1 VTSTPRALGR
11 SLCNAAA
18 ALTLLALG
26 APAGAQGLAG
36 PYMAAEH
43 AAARGDIVS
52 AADYYARALARDG
65 SNAELV
71 GRAMAHQLAAGRYPQ
86 AVTLAGTLAELA
98 PDQHLAVLVLAA
110 DALRGGAPE
119 RALAALPEADQDTP
133 FVGRILGAWA
143 EVERGASEAAL
154 SALATLEGEDGAGP
168 AGAMIAAY
176 HMALIE
182 AARGDDAAARTAIER
197 AAGHAGANDPRLVRV
212 RAGILARLGERDAAL
227 EAIDTVLA
235 RGIGDPQLETL
246 KHRIAAGDAPAPM
259 VTDGPTGAAEALMGV
274 SRHLTR
280 GANWM
285 VGIAYARLA
294 TYLAPDF
301 VDAHM
306 LIGDTLFAR
315 EQYGLAIAAYEAV
328 PDGTP
333 EALEARIGRANAL
346 AGDDRL
352 GEAVA
357 ALRGLTARHPASI
370 DAHSALGDVLR
381 RNERFAEAATA
392 YDGAIALIEEA
403 ERRHWPLYY
412 QRGIS
417 HERSDQWP
425 KAEADFLT
433 ALQLEPDQPLVLNY
447 LGYSWVDMGMHLDRA
462 RKMIEKAVEQRPED
476 GYIVDSLGWVL
487 YRLGDFEGAERQLGR
502 AVELSP
508 VDPVINDHYGDA
520 LWMVGRRVEAEF
532 QWRRALSFDPDTE
545 TAERIRRKLAIG
557 LDRVQAA
564 EAEAGT
570 PAVIG
575 QNGAPAPAAT
585 AGNDGG

>member
-1 VTSTPRALGR
+1 MLQALARSLRSTAAGLALFALGT
-11 SLCNAAA
+11 S
-18 ALTLLALG
+18 
-26 APAGAQGLAG
+26 AGAQGFAG

-43 AAARGDIVS
+43 AAARGDIVA
-52 AADYYARALARDG
+52 AADYYSRALARDG
-65 SNAELV
+65 TNAELV
-71 GRAMAHQLAAGRYPQ
+71 GRAMAHQLAAGRHPQ
-86 AVTLAGTLAELA
+86 AVALAGTLSELS
-98 PDQHLAVLVLAA
+98 PDQHLAVLVMAA
-110 DALRGGAPE
+110 DALRSGAPE
-119 RALAALPEADQDTP
+119 RAMVALPQANDDIP

-143 EVERGASEAAL
+143 RFERGDAQAAL
-154 SALATLEGEDGAGP
+154 DALAKLEGEGAAGP

-182 AARGDDAAARTAIER
+182 AARGDDTAARTAIER
-197 AAGHAGANDPRLVRV
+197 AAGHAGANDPRLVQV
-212 RAGILARLGERDAAL
+212 RAGILARLGERDAAA
-227 EAIDTVLA
+227 EAVATVLD
-235 RGIGDPQLETL
+235 RGIGAPQLEDL
-246 KHRIAAGDAPAPM
+246 ARRLAAGDAPAP
-259 VTDGPTGAAEALMGV
+259 VVSDGPSGAAEALMGV
-274 SRHLTR
+274 ARHLTR
-280 GANWM
+280 GTNWM

-315 EQYGLAIAAYEAV
+315 EQYELAIAAYEAV

-333 EALEARIGRANAL
+333 EAIEARIGRANSM
-346 AGDDRL
+346 AGADRL

-433 ALQLEPDQPLVLNY
+433 ALELEPDQPLVLNY

-462 RKMIEKAVEQRPED
+462 QKMIEKAVDQRPED

-520 LWMVGRRVEAEF
+520 LWMVGRKVEAEF

-545 TAERIRRKLAIG
+545 TAERIRRKLEVG